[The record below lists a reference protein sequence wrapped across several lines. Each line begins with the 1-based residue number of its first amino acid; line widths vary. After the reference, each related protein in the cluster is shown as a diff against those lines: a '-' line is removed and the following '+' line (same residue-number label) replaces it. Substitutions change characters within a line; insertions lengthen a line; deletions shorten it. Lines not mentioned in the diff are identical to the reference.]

1 MKLKLSYKTLSII
14 ILLLCMILLIPQAY
28 AQPDEQLIVT
38 YQDID
43 DATKIKIENISNFLN
58 KTGNLRSATNKY
70 DELLK
75 TLAFTEEE
83 IASMSNEYKASYSN
97 AISADVITSTFE
109 IEKPDAPTTN
119 NLNKI
124 VEETNHIHKLTIT
137 TRVVRQTD
145 YVTNTQTYSTFRI
158 NTSVVFD
165 RLSTYNPQIRLKD
178 LLSFHW
184 TTNALILGDKSG
196 YFICDVQDFFSK
208 KYKSTSYSYMGSNI
222 VKEYPSGADW
232 GIMYDLPANS
242 LINGYYNFRLGGEVT
257 IGVTENFNLYS
268 AYAHKRLAGNI
279 SVSTS
284 GAGLSFSGTGI
295 DVSPTPVLTV
305 II

>member
-1 MKLKLSYKTLSII
+1 MCAII
-14 ILLLCMILLIPQAY
+14 IIPQVY
-28 AQPDEQLIVT
+28 GMPDVQLVDEQLVVT
-38 YQDID
+38 QQDID
-43 DATKIKIENISNFLN
+43 GATKITIDNIGNFLN
-58 KTGNLRSATNKY
+58 KSGKLRSTTNKY

-83 IASMSNEYKASYSN
+83 IASMSNEYKASYSD
-97 AISADVITSTFE
+97 AISAIVVSNTYE
-109 IEKPDAPTTN
+109 IEKPDAPTIN
-119 NLNKI
+119 NLSKSI
-124 VEETNHIHKLTIT
+124 EETNHIHKLTIT
-137 TRVVRQTD
+137 TRVVRQAD
-145 YVTNTQTYSTFRI
+145 YITNTQTYSTFRI

-208 KYKSTSYSYMGSNI
+208 KYKSTSYSYMGSKI